1 MFKVLKSVF
10 FTCMA
15 AAVAIAVPAHTAA
28 AKDITKD
35 AAKPFTVVIDPGH
48 GGKDYGCIG
57 KITNEK
63 TIVLDVGR
71 RLGKILNDETPE
83 VKTIFTRDDDRFIP
97 LNERA
102 AIANRAN
109 SDLFI
114 SIHVNSVDKRTRG
127 REKING
133 ASVYTLGLHRS
144 DDNLAVAMRE
154 NAVIELEPDYSETY
168 QDFDP
173 NSSESYIIFE
183 LTQNHHMRQ
192 SIDFADAVQHEL
204 IGSAG
209 RADKGVRQSGFL
221 VLRATSM
228 PAVLIELDFICNP
241 AAERF
246 LASDDG
252 RQKCA
257 RAIADAFKKYYA
269 INKPAT
275 SSPPIPA
282 PDSAAARDHTTTYT
296 VVLVSSDV
304 RLDPTDSRLAE
315 APADIEVIELD
326 GNYNYTDGTFKTL
339 KEAKKHLR
347 KVKKSF
353 PKAFIIK
360 TASN

>member
-1 MFKVLKSVF
+1 MTAFAGM
-10 FTCMA
+10 TA
-15 AAVAIAVPAHTAA
+15 PTRAAA
-28 AKDITKD
+28 AKKAD
-35 AAKPFTVVIDPGH
+35 AVTDKPFTVVIDPGH

-63 TIVLDVGR
+63 TIVLDVAR
-71 RLGKILNDETPE
+71 RLGEIIKDETPE
-83 VKTIFTRDDDRFIP
+83 VKTVYTRSDDRFIP

-102 AIANRAN
+102 AIANRIS

-114 SIHVNSVDKRTRG
+114 SMHVNSVDKRTRG
-127 REKING
+127 RENING

-154 NAVIELEPDYSETY
+154 NGVIELEPDFSETY
-168 QDFDP
+168 QGFDP
-173 NSSESYIIFE
+173 TSSESYIIFE
-183 LTQNHHMRQ
+183 LTQNRHMRQ

-204 IGSAG
+204 TGSAG

-228 PAVLIELDFICNP
+228 PAVLVELDFICNP

-246 LASDDG
+246 LASDSG
-252 RQKCA
+252 RAKCA

-269 INKPAT
+269 VNKPENRT
-275 SSPPIPA
+275 PQQLPA
-282 PDSAAARDHTTTYT
+282 PDSPAAKARATTYT
-296 VVLVSSDV
+296 VVLVSSV
-304 RLDPTDSRLAE
+304 NRLSSDEIKAKGMPS
-315 APADIEVIELD
+315 DIEVLELD
-326 GNYNYTDGTFKTL
+326 GNYNYTDGTFKSL

-347 KVKKSF
+347 KIKKDF

-360 TASN
+360 TSSD